1 VSWRGACTIT
11 GMKRVCLLI
20 ALAAAST
27 ASANDAMLRIERQ
40 IGAGFTIR
48 APHVAQTGDVVN
60 VSGTVC
66 RRAFAAAQPR
76 AVEVEFVDPSGAV
89 VDTQTANIRGVY
101 GYRGGCGFYD
111 VAGANPGVGGA
122 ISINLARELGE

>member
-1 VSWRGACTIT
+1 VSWRGVCTGS
-11 GMKRVCLLI
+11 GMKRVILLL

-27 ASANDAMLRIERQ
+27 ASANDAMLRVERQ

-48 APHVAQTGDVVN
+48 APHVAQAGDVVN
-60 VSGTVC
+60 VSGAVC

-76 AVEVEFVDPSGAV
+76 AVEVEFVDLDGAV

-111 VAGANPGVGGA
+111 VAGVNPGAGGA